1 MYIPQQIKDL
11 IILMYAKP
19 IMIKAKCNNE
29 FKYVLYCSATDTWD
43 SITSRI
49 LETHGVS
56 AAFYYIKNFQ
66 HLNGNVDR
74 YNWQSLTHLWTE
86 HDTFEFKLSK
96 LTTSRREAYDYFS
109 KLNIMEQLT
118 QSIPDK
124 VSIDHMTYK
133 LSVENIQPCNRKEY
147 MRNVIVTND
156 INGLNALNLDAAV
169 NNKEDWKQVLHDV
182 CIYYFIECNLQNKH
196 SFKFEDIQFK
206 DAKRNSEWREH
217 LSKKCSSIIEL
228 QPQHQIYDSI
238 LGYHHYTIAIS
249 HIIKVYQIFKGFYY
263 KLSVAFI
270 IE

>member
-43 SITSRI
+43 SITSKI
-49 LETHGVS
+49 LETHGIS

-74 YNWQSLTHLWTE
+74 YNWESYIWTE
-86 HDTFEFKLSK
+86 CDIFEFKLSK
-96 LTTSRREAYDYFS
+96 LTTSRPEAYDYFS
-109 KLNIMEQLT
+109 KLSIAEQLT

-124 VSIDHMTYK
+124 ISIDHMSYK
-133 LSVENIQPCNRKEY
+133 LSVENLHPFDRKEY
-147 MRNVIVTND
+147 MRNVIVTSD
-156 INGLNALNLDAAV
+156 INELNTPNLDGAIM
-169 NNKEDWKQVLHDV
+169 NNKQDWKHVLHDV
-182 CIYYFIECNLQNKH
+182 CTYHIIECKLQNKH
-196 SFKFEDIQFK
+196 AFKFEDIQFK
-206 DAKRNSEWREH
+206 NAKRKTEWIKY

-228 QPQHQIYDSI
+228 QPQHKICDSI

-249 HIIKVYQIFKGFYY
+249 HIIKVYQIF
-263 KLSVAFI
+263 
-270 IE
+270 